1 MAQIVNL
8 TGAALATESGVVT
21 AANSGLSVVTA
32 SSGSACGFLYSTVTG
47 DDVPP
52 DLAPNGSG
60 NYVIMTADHANYP
73 YLATLNVSSSA
84 QNSTAMAAGGMLT
97 ECWIRCRTVGALESG
112 DHRDDL
118 VIQHVGTST
127 TARLRLSALIM
138 RALSDSASDMGSD
151 DGLAFLAEYNV
162 ARPTGST
169 TMGLP
174 RGTANP
180 TTTNFAHPVVRFG
193 EWFKLGIKH
202 AKDATLG
209 RMSIYINDTLVLE
222 VGNYDAVATDIIDYL
237 TISHRIQFNYH
248 ANLRWDVAAPFTMY
262 NGSGGF
268 PAILPRQD
276 LVPDNSSITQYLLH
290 NDWLDDPGD
299 IPGTFWTYT
308 ATAGSPTIAIAEY
321 ASGGTRP
328 YASRVIVTSAAN
340 NDAVRIKSRHSIGTL
355 PYRTLDGWATV
366 AEQDIY
372 SSAETTTTVAL
383 RNEAD
388 DDDLATFE
396 IDTSGNLSV
405 NGTDTGIDLAVA
417 THYQIALHL
426 HSGGGC
432 RVTIVDLTTDTVSSA
447 SPDFTWDWSAICEDW
462 TPGDIG
468 PIVVDIVFSA
478 SAGSG
483 KVSQFGTVAVCET
496 WEAPTFDSLT
506 EANVNALSPAM
517 AGPNHL
523 TAAFVAHRAVTQIPG
538 GRFGRCAEW
547 AAAGQGRRAIACILG
562 RSGAKQE
569 HFKNYALPGL
579 VHTRGA
585 RLWLMDGGS
594 VNDTGG
600 FATVTSPATAASEAA
615 RMNADTEAILAQWVG
630 VQGNEVW
637 IHTMA
642 KRTALTG
649 WDADMAAFVDAR
661 NAGLLVAAKTYQ
673 SQGRITFSDTSS
685 IDMDTDDNVH
695 PSVQESYDIAVAA
708 IGAIEE
714 VPQLPARSH
723 STLGFG
729 MGLGIGIG
737 F

>member
-1 MAQIVNL
+1 MAEIVNL

-32 SSGSACGFLYSTVTG
+32 SSGSAAGFLYSTVTG
-47 DDVPP
+47 DDIPP
-52 DLAPNGSG
+52 DLAANGSG
-60 NYVIMTADHANYP
+60 NYVIMTADHDNYP
-73 YLATLNVSSSA
+73 YLASFNVSSSA

-97 ECWIRCRTVGALESG
+97 ECWIRCRPVGALESG

-162 ARPTGST
+162 GRPTGST

-202 AKDATLG
+202 VKDATLG
-209 RMSIYINDTLVLE
+209 RMSIYINDTLILE
-222 VGNYDAVATDIIDYL
+222 AGNYDAVATDIIDYL

-248 ANLRWDVAAPFTMY
+248 SNLRWDVSAPFTMY

-268 PAILPRQD
+268 PTILPRQD
-276 LVPDNSSITQYLLH
+276 LVPSNSSITQFLFH

-299 IPGTFWTYT
+299 TPGTFWAYT
-308 ATAGSPTIAIAEY
+308 KPAGSPTIALSEY

-328 YASRVIVTSAAN
+328 YTSRAVVTSAAN
-340 NDAVRIKSRHSIGTL
+340 NDAVKIKSRDDIGTL

-366 AEQDIY
+366 AFQDILFN
-372 SSAETTTTVAL
+372 AETTTNISL
-383 RNEAD
+383 RNAAD
-388 DDDLATFE
+388 DGDLATLS

-405 NGTDTGIDLAVA
+405 NGTDTLIDLTVA
-417 THYQIALHL
+417 MHYHIALHL

-432 RVTIVDLTTDTVSSA
+432 RVTVVDLTTDTLTTAWAWSA
-447 SPDFTWDWSAICEDW
+447 SCDDW
-462 TPGDIG
+462 TPGALG
-468 PIVVDIVFSA
+468 PIVVDIVYSA

-496 WEAPTFDSLT
+496 WEIAGFDSLT
-506 EANVNALSPAM
+506 EANVYVLSPVM

-523 TAAFVAHRAVTQIPG
+523 TAGFVTHRAVTQIPG
-538 GRFGRCAEW
+538 GRWGRCVEW
-547 AAAGQGRRAIACILG
+547 DAAGYGRRAIACIIG
-562 RSGAKQE
+562 RSGGKQE
-569 HFKNYALPGL
+569 HFQDYALPGL
-579 VHTRGA
+579 SETRGA
-585 RLWLMDGGS
+585 RLWVIDGGS

-600 FATVTSPATAASEAA
+600 FATVTDAATAASEAA
-615 RMNADTEAILAQWVG
+615 RMNTDTEAILAQWVG
-630 VQGNEVW
+630 VQGNEAW

-649 WDADMAAFVDAR
+649 WDSDMAAFVDAR
-661 NAGLLVAAKTYQ
+661 NRGLRAAAKKYQ
-673 SQGRITFSDTSS
+673 SQGRITSSDTSD

-708 IGAIEE
+708 IGAITTPQRMTWGI
-714 VPQLPARSH
+714 VPG
-723 STLGFG
+723 LGGG
-729 MGLGIGIG
+729 MGIN
-737 F
+737 